1 MDKEEFEKSVLNGL
15 AVLLPEKRFIAM
27 DINKL
32 GRTYRGIITE
42 GESGAIADLD
52 NASEKHL
59 HGEPL
64 EEAITAIADFLTQPV
79 KTEEYSFLNDW
90 DAVKDKLFIRLSNAE
105 WNKAALENVPHKR
118 LLDLAI
124 TYHILIDADLE
135 SQSTSIVSHNMLKRW
150 GIDTSE
156 LDEAAMVSAPKL
168 FPAEIA
174 HIRKYVWFPDSNAK
188 MIVITNE
195 KMVDGAAAILY
206 PGVLDKLHQMLGD
219 MFILF
224 PSSIHE
230 LLAVPYKGESAD
242 DLKKMVRMINKTR
255 VDEPDRLSD
264 NVYLV
269 RDSWIELM

>member
-1 MDKEEFEKSVLNGL
+1 MNKVEFEKAVLDGL
-15 AVLLPEKRFIAM
+15 ANLMPEKRFTAM

-32 GRTYRGIITE
+32 GRTYRGIMTE

-52 NASEKHL
+52 NAYEKHL

-64 EEAITAIADFLTQPV
+64 DEAVTAIADFLTLPV

-105 WNKAALENVPHKR
+105 WNKAALENAPHKR
-118 LLDLAI
+118 LLDLAV

-135 SQSTSIVSHNMLKRW
+135 SQSTSMVSYNMLKRW

-156 LDEAAMVSAPKL
+156 LDEATMVSAPKL
-168 FPAEIA
+168 FPADIS
-174 HIRKYVWFPDSNAK
+174 HIGKYVWFPDNNAK